1 MYLVGQREDVVSKR
15 ETDTLALR
23 VDREHQ
29 NERQTSLRV
38 DRERETCTISQIVAS
53 HSVNGG
59 PEAMQQQ

>member
-15 ETDTLALR
+15 ETDSALR

-29 NERQTSLRV
+29 NERQTALRV